1 MNKNKEIIAEL
12 KSVIS
17 GKTMDAVVPPIV
29 FILAN
34 NLFSIKW
41 AAISAI
47 ASAVMIGVGRV
58 IAKQTWY
65 YAFGGLV
72 GVVIAS
78 GFAYIAGNA
87 ANYYIPKIIGSL
99 AFVIATSISLIIKKP
114 LAAWVSHLSRGW
126 NLKWFWRGDI
136 RPAYT
141 EVTIF
146 WTVFLILKLLLQIVM
161 FQKKNI
167 TGLFFVNT
175 VLSMPANIIV
185 LVSSYVYGIWRL
197 RNLGGP
203 GIEEFMEGKEAPWKG
218 QTRGF

>member
-1 MNKNKEIIAEL
+1 ML
-12 KSVIS
+12 
-17 GKTMDAVVPPIV
+17 G
-29 FILAN
+29 
-34 NLFSIKW
+34 IKW

-47 ASAVMIGVGRV
+47 ASAVIIGVGRV

-72 GVVIAS
+72 GVVLAA

-87 ANYYIPKIIGSL
+87 ANYYIPKIITSL
-99 AFVIATSISLIIKKP
+99 VFAIATSISLIIKKP

-126 NLKWFWRGDI
+126 DLGWFWRKDI

-146 WTVFLILKLLLQIVM
+146 WTVFLILKLILQIIM
-161 FQKKNI
+161 FQKENI

-175 VLSMPANIIV
+175 LLSMPVNIIV
-185 LVSSYVYGIWRL
+185 LVVSYVYGIWRL
-197 RNLGGP
+197 RVLAGP
-203 GIEEFMEGKEAPWKG
+203 GIEEFVEGKEAPWKG